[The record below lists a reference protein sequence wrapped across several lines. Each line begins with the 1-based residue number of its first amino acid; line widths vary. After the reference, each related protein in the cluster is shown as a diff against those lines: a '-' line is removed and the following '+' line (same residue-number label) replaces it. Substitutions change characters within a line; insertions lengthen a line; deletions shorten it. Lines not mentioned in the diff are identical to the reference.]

1 MPMGVPGPFAL
12 MRGYAMRSPSGDGT
26 TAHQARQDPEADASG
41 DHRRGADQQERGLG
55 GAGLGELVLALALL
69 HRLVAGGVRG
79 GVVGALRTIEVD
91 GAGAGLTGG
100 GTGVAAAGGGAGG
113 GVARGAGRAAPGR
126 AGGAVAA
133 VAVATGLLATGLVA
147 TVPVATR
154 LLTAVA
160 VATGL
165 LAAGLVAAV
174 AVATGL
180 LATGLVATVPVATR
194 LLATVAVATGLLAAL
209 VGATFVGA
217 ALVGTAFVRATFI
230 GAALVGTAFVRA
242 TLVGAALVG
251 TTLVGAALVDTT
263 GAPTVA
269 AVGLAGEPGLGADR
283 RVVGLHADTK
293 VAAHGLCRTGSG
305 ERGTCGDHRTGGDP
319 RDAYS
324 RLLGHLLLPPVAVLV
339 SGAAICGPRLRRVRS
354 ERRHIES

>member
-1 MPMGVPGPFAL
+1 MDIPGPFAL
-12 MRGYAMRSPSGDGT
+12 TRGYAVRSPSGDGT
-26 TAHQARQDPEADASG
+26 TAHQARQDPEADAPG

-79 GVVGALRTIEVD
+79 GVVGALRAVEVD

-113 GVARGAGRAAPGR
+113 GVARGTGRAAPGR

-154 LLTAVA
+154 LLTAIA
-160 VATGL
+160 VA
-165 LAAGLVAAV
+165 A
-174 AVATGL
+174 GL
-180 LATGLVATVPVATR
+180 LATGLVATVPVTAGLLTAVAVTTR
-194 LLATVAVATGLLAAL
+194 LLATVAVAAGLLAAL
-209 VGATFVGA
+209 VGT
-217 ALVGTAFVRATFI
+217 AL
-230 GAALVGTAFVRA
+230 VRA

-251 TTLVGAALVDTT
+251 ATLIGATLVRATFVGAALVGTTLIGAALVDTT
-263 GAPTVA
+263 GVPAVA

>member
-1 MPMGVPGPFAL
+1 MPIGVPGPFVL
-12 MRGYAMRSPSGDGT
+12 TRGYAVRSPSGDGT
-26 TAHQARQDPEADASG
+26 TVHQARQDPEADASG

-69 HRLVAGGVRG
+69 HRLVADGVRG
-79 GVVGALRTIEVD
+79 GVVSALRAVEVD

-126 AGGAVAA
+126 ARGTVAA

-147 TVPVATR
+147 TVAVTAR
-154 LLTAVA
+154 LLAAVA
-160 VATGL
+160 VT
-165 LAAGLVAAV
+165 AGLVAAV
-174 AVATGL
+174 AVTA
-180 LATGLVATVPVATR
+180 GLVAAVAITAR
-194 LLATVAVATGLLAAL
+194 LLAAVAVTAGLLAAL

-217 ALVGTAFVRATFI
+217 ALVG
-230 GAALVGTAFVRA
+230 AALVGATFVGA
-242 TLVGAALVG
+242 TFVGAALVG
-251 TTLVGAALVDTT
+251 ATFVGAALVGATFIGATLGGATLVDTT
-263 GAPTVA
+263 GVPTVA
-269 AVGLAGEPGLGADR
+269 TVGLAGEPGLGADR

-293 VAAHGLCRTGSG
+293 VAAHGLCRTSSG
-305 ERGTCGDHRTGGDP
+305 ERGTCGNHRTGGDP